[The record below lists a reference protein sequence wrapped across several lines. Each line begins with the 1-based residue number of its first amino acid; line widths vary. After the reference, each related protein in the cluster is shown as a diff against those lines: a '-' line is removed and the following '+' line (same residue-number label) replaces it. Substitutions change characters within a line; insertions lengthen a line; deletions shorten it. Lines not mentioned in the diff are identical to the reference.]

1 MNKLSA
7 TPEFEVLVVGGG
19 PAGSTLA
26 RALTQCGLI
35 VAVLDK
41 AQFPRQKICAGW
53 VTPAVMEELEID
65 LQNYARG
72 RTLQPINGFKTGQ
85 IGQAPVQSD
94 FPGEPV
100 SYGIRR
106 TEFDDYLLRRSG
118 AELLL
123 GQSLK
128 SLRRE
133 TDGWLV
139 NDRIRARLVVGA
151 GGHFCPVARAI
162 GARNTTETAVA
173 AQEIEFEMSVAQKA
187 ACTVNGDVPEL
198 FFTPDLKGYGWVFR
212 KGDYLNIGLGR
223 EDKHKLSGH
232 VQRFCASLQDQG
244 KIPRNLPDKFRGH
257 AYLLYHHATRQ
268 LVVDGSLLIGDS
280 AGLAYPQSGEG
291 IRPAVES
298 ALMAAQ
304 VILDCRGDY
313 RREYLQPY
321 VDRLEARYG
330 RRQPTPGLAQRLPAG
345 IKQAIARMLMK
356 NHWFSRNILAA
367 RWFLHTQDEPLPPSS
382 RLCHSESR
390 PY

>member
-1 MNKLSA
+1 MLI
-7 TPEFEVLVVGGG
+7 VGGG

-53 VTPAVMEELEID
+53 VTPAVIEELEID
-65 LQNYARG
+65 LQDYVRG
-72 RTLQPINGFKTGQ
+72 RTLQPINAFKTGQ
-85 IGQAPVQSD
+85 IGQAQVQSD

-123 GQSLK
+123 GQPLK

-133 TDGWLV
+133 TGGWLV

-162 GARNTTETAVA
+162 GAKGASETAVA
-173 AQEIEFEMSVAQKA
+173 AQEIEFEMSAAQKA
-187 ACTVNGDVPEL
+187 ACTVDGDAPEL

-232 VQRFCASLQDQG
+232 VQRFCKSLQDQG
-244 KIPRNLPDKFRGH
+244 KIPRDLPNKFKGH
-257 AYLLYHHATRQ
+257 AYLLYNHAIRDM
-268 LVVDGSLLIGDS
+268 VGDHVLLIGDA
-280 AGLAYPQSGEG
+280 AGLAYPKSGEG

-298 ALMAAQ
+298 A
-304 VILDCRGDY
+304 
-313 RREYLQPY
+313 
-321 VDRLEARYG
+321 
-330 RRQPTPGLAQRLPAG
+330 
-345 IKQAIARMLMK
+345 
-356 NHWFSRNILAA
+356 ILAA
-367 RWFLHTQDEPLPPSS
+367 RVISQCDGDYQASKLQPYNESMEQRFGPRQPGADLMERLPLPLKKIFASG
-382 RLCHSESR
+382 LMKTH
-390 PY
+390 

>member
-1 MNKLSA
+1 
-7 TPEFEVLVVGGG
+7 
-19 PAGSTLA
+19 LA
-26 RALTQCGLI
+26 RALTQCGLV

-65 LQNYARG
+65 LRDYARG
-72 RTLQPINGFKTGQ
+72 RTLQAIHAFKTGQ
-85 IGQAPVQSD
+85 IGQTPVRSD

-106 TEFDDYLLRRSG
+106 TEFDNYLLRRSG

-123 GQSLK
+123 GQALK

-133 TDGWLV
+133 TGGWLV
-139 NDRIRARLVVGA
+139 NDHIRARLVVGA

-162 GARNTTETAVA
+162 GAKGASETAVA
-173 AQEIEFEMSVAQKA
+173 AQEIEFEMSAGQKA
-187 ACTVNGDVPEL
+187 ACTVEGDVPEL

-232 VQRFCASLQDQG
+232 VQRFCESLQNQG
-244 KIPRNLPDKFRGH
+244 KIPRDLPEKFRGH
-257 AYLLYHHATRQ
+257 AYLLYHHATRH

-313 RREYLQPY
+313 RRENLQPY
-321 VDRLEARYG
+321 VGRLEARYG
-330 RRQPTPGLAQRLPAG
+330 RRQPRPGLTERLPAG

-367 RWFLHTQDEPLPPSS
+367 RWFLHTQDQPLPRRVYPG
-382 RLCHSESR
+382 R
-390 PY
+390 P

>member
-1 MNKLSA
+1 M
-7 TPEFEVLVVGGG
+7 LVVGGG

-26 RALTQCGLI
+26 RALTQCGLV

-65 LQNYARG
+65 LHNYARG

-85 IGQAPVQSD
+85 IGQALVQSN

-162 GARNTTETAVA
+162 GARNSSETAVA

-198 FFTPDLKGYGWVFR
+198 FFAPDLKGYGWVFR

-298 ALMAAQ
+298 ALMATQ
-304 VILDCRGDY
+304 VIVDCRGDY

-330 RRQPTPGLAQRLPAG
+330 RREPTPGLAERLPAG

-356 NHWFSRNILAA
+356 NHWFSRNILTV

-382 RLCHSESR
+382 RLCRSESR

>member
-1 MNKLSA
+1 LNKLSA
-7 TPEFEVLVVGGG
+7 PSQFDVLIVGGG

-65 LQNYARG
+65 LQDYARD
-72 RTLQPINGFKTGQ
+72 RILQPINAFKTGQ
-85 IGQAPVQSD
+85 IGQTAVQSD

-106 TEFDDYLLRRSG
+106 NEFDDYLLHRSG

-123 GQSLK
+123 GEAFK
-128 SLRRE
+128 SMRRE
-133 TDGWLV
+133 SIGWLV
-139 NDRIRARLVVGA
+139 NDSITAKIVVGA

-162 GARNTTETAVA
+162 DAKGVSETAVA
-173 AQEIEFEMSVAQKA
+173 AQEIEFQMSAAQKA
-187 ACTVNGDVPEL
+187 ACTVDGHMPEL

-223 EDKHKLSGH
+223 EDKQKLSGH
-232 VQRFCASLQDQG
+232 VRHFCEYLQAQG
-244 KIPRNLPDKFRGH
+244 KIPRDLPEKFKGH
-257 AYLLYHHATRQ
+257 AYLLYHHAKRH
-268 LVVDGSLLIGDS
+268 LVEDGVLLIGDS

-304 VILDCRGDY
+304 VILDCQGDY

-321 VDRLEARYG
+321 VGRLEARFG
-330 RRQPTPGLAQRLPAG
+330 QREPVPGFMDRLPAR
-345 IKQAIARMLMK
+345 IKQSLARMLMK
-356 NHWFSRNILAA
+356 NRWFSRNVLAA
-367 RWFLHTQDEPLPPSS
+367 RWFLHAREEPLPPNV
-382 RLCHSESR
+382 HPGR
-390 PY
+390 P